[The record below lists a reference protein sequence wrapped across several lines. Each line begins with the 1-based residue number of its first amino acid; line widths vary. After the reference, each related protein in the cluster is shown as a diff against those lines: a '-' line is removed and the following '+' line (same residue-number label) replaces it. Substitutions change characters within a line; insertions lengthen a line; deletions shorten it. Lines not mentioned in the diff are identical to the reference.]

1 MKIFVVFGS
10 KSDENISLPL
20 VNALSKDFAVEYE
33 PISAHRELE
42 KLEKKMKDWKG
53 DIVIAGA
60 GLAAALPGVV
70 AAMTGRPVFGVPV
83 PSQFGGLDSF
93 ASIAQMPPGVPVIT
107 CGPITTDP
115 IVGFLKQY
123 KSWEKAKAVHFISV
137 LSHPDLLAEIEKA
150 KTLGAE
156 KGLTVTFSA
165 EKKSDALNVI
175 VVTKP
180 EDVRK
185 DEFCLHMPFLPKE
198 EAKKPAAYV
207 PVVELAN
214 KGGLWVGV
222 NNTRN
227 AVQSV
232 LRLAG

>member
-1 MKIFVVFGS
+1 M
-10 KSDENISLPL
+10 
-20 VNALSKDFAVEYE
+20 
-33 PISAHRELE
+33 
-42 KLEKKMKDWKG
+42 
-53 DIVIAGA
+53 
-60 GLAAALPGVV
+60 
-70 AAMTGRPVFGVPV
+70 
-83 PSQFGGLDSF
+83 
-93 ASIAQMPPGVPVIT
+93 T

-123 KSWEKAKAVHFISV
+123 KGWKKTKAVHFVSG

-150 KTLGAE
+150 KALGAE
-156 KGLTVTFSA
+156 KGLAVTFSA
-165 EKKSDALNVI
+165 EKKPDVLNVI

-207 PVVELAN
+207 PIVELAN
-214 KGGLWVGV
+214 RGGLWVGV

-227 AVQSV
+227 AVQSA